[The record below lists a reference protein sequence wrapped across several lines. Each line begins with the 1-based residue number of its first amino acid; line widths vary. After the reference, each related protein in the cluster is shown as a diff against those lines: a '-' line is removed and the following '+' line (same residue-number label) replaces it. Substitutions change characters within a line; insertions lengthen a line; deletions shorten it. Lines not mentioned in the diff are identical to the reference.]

1 MCAKSGFNQKHKRPS
16 HLIFHTK
23 RAYFVCIQRTK
34 NVPDGTFC
42 SLPPPHLKSKST
54 RVINNTRQL
63 ISPHYLSS
71 HPCRSTVPTIHPN
84 FHLDNIIPYIL
95 FHIYLVLYQYI
106 IRCGIPHLGVDW
118 SIWLIASIH
127 FSVQNAYYTIPPKSI
142 NTCHR
147 YLKQANKQA
156 G

>member
-63 ISPHYLSS
+63 ISPHYLFS
-71 HPCRSTVPTIHPN
+71 HPYRSSNSYLLPHHPHRRLDLARIVKFLPGIHSCDLKGLTP
-84 FHLDNIIPYIL
+84 PRPPP
-95 FHIYLVLYQYI
+95 LVLLS
-106 IRCGIPHLGVDW
+106 P
-118 SIWLIASIH
+118 A
-127 FSVQNAYYTIPPKSI
+127 APPKIKIYQS
-142 NTCHR
+142 
-147 YLKQANKQA
+147 NKHYQTVDIISLPF
-156 G
+156 